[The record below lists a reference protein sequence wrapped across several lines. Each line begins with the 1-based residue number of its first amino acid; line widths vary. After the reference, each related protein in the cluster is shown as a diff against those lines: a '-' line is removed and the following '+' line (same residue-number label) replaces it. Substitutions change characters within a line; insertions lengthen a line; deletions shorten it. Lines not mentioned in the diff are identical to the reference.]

1 MKLKTLGAAL
11 AAVYAA
17 TLLAFAPDG
26 VPFVVAEKAWPADGL
41 GNHRAVVRVNESV
54 RVARAVLD
62 WRRTDPQPEI
72 KGIIVRD
79 AATGTDAA
87 HVVARDVTAERG
99 EVLFNPSSGPGI
111 YFIYYMPYRERKG
124 SSEGRAQPLWNDY
137 LKSDYSEGEKW
148 LDSFDAFRPPVKAD
162 VLRFESRSA
171 FEAWTPMGLR
181 ATAAETDA
189 LRRAH
194 PENPVVFTEDR
205 THPIHPA
212 SWLPAKW
219 AKGVEARNSFAGT
232 ALKDEYYVWQIAV
245 WTPGG
250 ALEGVK
256 VKFSDL
262 VRDGG
267 NGQDAR
273 CPSGRAVVPR
283 PPHIPA
289 SSITCFNTEG
299 VNWDGSPMK
308 IDLNV
313 PANRVQPLWCG
324 VMIPPDAKSG
334 VYRGTAT
341 LSAKG
346 VAPREIALAITVA
359 DETARDHGD
368 GELWRHSR
376 LRWLNSRI
384 GAGDTP
390 TKPYTAMS
398 FNREAREVV
407 ASEKVVK
414 LTESGLPASITVNG
428 REVLK
433 KPMRFV
439 VVTDGG
445 EFEVGAGAFAERE
458 TEERE
463 AKGLV
468 AWRVKQQTY
477 NSKVKFDVSGRME
490 FDGFVRYVVELAA
503 EGDVKVKDVRLVT
516 EYTSYASQY
525 LMGAGY
531 MGRDGGRRPQSYSW
545 DWKVGSYDSYWTGGP
560 EAGLHVEFRGG
571 AYHGPLIADR
581 SYSYKPPQAWA
592 NNGDGWIEFSGTDG
606 MTVVARTGA
615 TSLSATPRRWEFDLN
630 ITPVKPL
637 DLKKQFSQR
646 YFHADPARFDEAAA
660 YGANI
665 VNIHH
670 AQLLN
675 PVINYPF
682 IVQKELKDYIAA
694 QHAKGRKVKLYYTI
708 RELSNHVVELQAL
721 RSLGGEVIAPGNAHG
736 APWLWEHMGEG
747 YRPAWYVRM
756 WDGSYIDAAFVLSH
770 HSRWINYYLEGLR
783 WMFENYKIDGI
794 YMDDVAFD
802 RTVMKR
808 MRRIIEKYRPDALVD
823 LHSNTGYSKGPMNQ
837 YTEFFPYVD
846 RLWFGESFK
855 YDQMDPDAWFVT
867 FSGIPFGQMG
877 EMLQGG
883 GNPWLGAVYGTT
895 RRSYGASNHAENP
908 GAIWKAWADF
918 GIEDS
923 RLSGYWDESAF
934 VKTDSPDVKATAFIR
949 GDRALIAVGNFSGEP
964 RTVKLRIDGRWLGG
978 RARTMKLVARP
989 IPGFQEGRVFNVE
1002 DPIPVPPKR
1011 GWMMELCIQPQA
1023 PVARRKVSRATSRR
1037 NSLQHQRE
1045 F

>member
-1 MKLKTLGAAL
+1 MVKSTQRVCRVAGMAILCISASVAGITFG
-11 AAVYAA
+11 
-17 TLLAFAPDG
+17 D
-26 VPFVVAEKAWPADGL
+26 VPFTVAEKPWPADGL
-41 GNHRAVVRVNESV
+41 GNHRAVVRVNESGK
-54 RVARAVLD
+54 VASAVLE

-72 KGIIVRD
+72 KRVVVRS
-79 AATGTDAA
+79 AATGREVVR
-87 HVVARDVTAERG
+87 VVARGVTAERG
-99 EVLFNPSSGPGI
+99 EVLFEPSSGAGE
-111 YFIYYMPYRERKG
+111 YFVYYLPYRLRKG
-124 SSEGRAQPLWNDY
+124 SSEGRSQPLWNDY
-137 LKSDYSEGEKW
+137 LTPEYSEGKKW
-148 LDSFDAFRPPVKAD
+148 LDSFDASRPPVEAD
-162 VLRFESRSA
+162 VLRFESRTA

-205 THPIHPA
+205 MHPVHPA

-219 AKGVEARNSFAGT
+219 AKGVEARNSFAGK
-232 ALKDEYYVWQIAV
+232 ALKDEYYVWQIAL

-250 ALEGVK
+250 GAEGVK

-262 VRDGG
+262 VLDGG
-267 NGQDAR
+267 RDK
-273 CPSGRAVVPR
+273 CVPS
-283 PPHIPA
+283 IPSA
-289 SSITCFNTEG
+289 SITCFNTEG
-299 VNWDGSPMK
+299 VNWDGSQMK

-313 PANRVQPLWCG
+313 PADRVQPLWCG
-324 VMIPPDAKSG
+324 VMIPPDAVPG
-334 VYRGTAT
+334 IYRGTAT

-346 VAPREIALAITVA
+346 LATREISLAITVA
-359 DETARDHGD
+359 DGTARDHGD

-384 GAGDTP
+384 GEGDTP
-390 TKPYTAMS
+390 TKPYGAMV
-398 FNREAREVV
+398 FDREARAAV
-407 ASEKVVK
+407 ASEKTVV
-414 LTESGLPASITVNG
+414 LAASGLPASIRVNG
-428 REVLK
+428 YAVLK
-433 KPMRFV
+433 SPMRFV
-439 VVTDGG
+439 AVTGNG
-445 EFEVGAGAFAERE
+445 EAEIGAGAFALESA
-458 TEERE
+458 TAGHAAWT
-463 AKGLV
+463 AKSRAGSV
-468 AWRVKQQTY
+468 AFTVR
-477 NSKVKFDVSGRME
+477 GRME
-490 FDGFVRYVVELAA
+490 FDGHLRYAVEAA
-503 EGDVKVKDVRLVT
+503 DETARGIPVKDVRLVT
-516 EYTSYASQY
+516 EYTPQASEY
-525 LMGAGY
+525 MMGIGY

-545 DWKVGSYDSYWTGGP
+545 DWKTGYYDSYWAGGP
-560 EAGLHVEFRGG
+560 AAGLHVEFRGG

-581 SYSYKPPQAWA
+581 SYHYAPPQTWA
-592 NNGDGWIEFSGTDG
+592 NGGKGRIEVDGRDG

-615 TSLSATPRRWEFDLN
+615 TSLSASPRRWEFDLN

-682 IVQKELKDYIAA
+682 VVQKELADYVAV
-694 QHAKGRKVKLYYTI
+694 QHEKGRKVKLYYTI
-708 RELSNHVVELQAL
+708 RELSNHVAELQAL
-721 RSLGGEVIAPGNAHG
+721 RSLGGEVVAPGNAHG

-756 WDGSYIDAAFVLSH
+756 WDGSCVDAAFVLSH

-808 MRRIIEKYRPDALVD
+808 MRRIVEKYRPGALVD

-837 YTEFFPYVD
+837 YAEFFPYVD

-855 YDQMDPDAWFVT
+855 YDQMDADAWFVT

-895 RRSYGASNHAENP
+895 RRWYGGRGLAENP

-918 GIEDS
+918 GIEES
-923 RLSGYWDESAF
+923 RMSGYWDETAF
-934 VKTDSPDVKATAFIR
+934 VKSDSPDVKATAFIR
-949 GDRALIAVGNFSGEP
+949 GGRALIAVGNFSTAP
-964 RTVKLRIDGRWLGG
+964 RTVNLKIDGRWLGT
-978 RARTMKLVARP
+978 RAKSMKLEARP
-989 IPGFQEGRVFNVE
+989 IPGFQDARTFRIGE
-1002 DPIPVPPKR
+1002 PVPVQPKR
-1011 GWMMELCIQPQA
+1011 GWLLELGP
-1023 PVARRKVSRATSRR
+1023 R
-1037 NSLQHQRE
+1037 
-1045 F
+1045 